1 MVILKLI
8 LDDWTNYEISITI
21 NRKNKKI
28 GANKIEKLNVI
39 KNLRLYS

>member
-1 MVILKLI
+1 MVILKLN
-8 LDDWTNYEISITI
+8 LDDWANYKITITI

-39 KNLRLYS
+39 KSLRLYS